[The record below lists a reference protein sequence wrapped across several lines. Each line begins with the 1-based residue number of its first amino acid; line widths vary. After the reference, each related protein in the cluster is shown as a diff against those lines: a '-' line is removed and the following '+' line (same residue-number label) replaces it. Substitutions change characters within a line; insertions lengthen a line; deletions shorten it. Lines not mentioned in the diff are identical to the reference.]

1 MHTPVDQDDRNL
13 FDVPLVK
20 LGVVEDR
27 PFGELHGGKV
37 DENLGNDIA
46 GRIAQVT
53 TRATEEGNCGWHGS
67 SLGRGFVEPSRGP
80 TEFPKLVRMRD
91 AASTSPS
98 DNPIVAFF
106 DVDNTLLRGA
116 SVYHVAK
123 AARRRGLVTNRE
135 LLRFAWHQATFL
147 FVGEN
152 QRHLTTIRDRAMEL
166 LDGYTEAELTII
178 ANEVF
183 ERDIQPRLWPET
195 VELTREHLRK
205 GHSVWLITASPQI
218 VAQVIADRLG
228 LTGALGTRLEAV
240 DGVFTGQLDGAMLHG
255 ERKATAARALIVGTD
270 VNLEDCWA
278 YSDSRNDIPL
288 LSLVGNRVVVNPDS
302 TLSRHAKS
310 HGWTILQLKRS
321 SIRAAQRLVRTEAR
335 VATGSMRPTR
345 KPRRPRG

>member
-1 MHTPVDQDDRNL
+1 MREA
-13 FDVPLVK
+13 DVP
-20 LGVVEDR
+20 
-27 PFGELHGGKV
+27 P
-37 DENLGNDIA
+37 
-46 GRIAQVT
+46 
-53 TRATEEGNCGWHGS
+53 
-67 SLGRGFVEPSRGP
+67 
-80 TEFPKLVRMRD
+80 
-91 AASTSPS
+91 PS

-123 AARRRGLVTNRE
+123 AARRRGLVTTRE

-152 QRHLTTIRDRAMEL
+152 QRHLSTIRDRAMEL
-166 LDGYTEAELTII
+166 LDGFTEAELTAI

-183 ERDIQPRLWPET
+183 ERDIRPRLWPET

-240 DGVFTGQLDGAMLHG
+240 DGVFTGRLDGAMLHG
-255 ERKATAARALIVGTD
+255 ERKATAARELLAGTD
-270 VNLEDCWA
+270 VDLADCWA

-288 LSLVGNRVVVNPDS
+288 LSLAGNRMVVNPDS
-302 TLSRHAKS
+302 QLSRHAKK
-310 HGWTILQLKRS
+310 HGWRILQLKRS

-335 VATGSMRPTR
+335 VATGSMRTR
-345 KPRRPRG
+345 KARRPKA